1 MAMTYQAETTLH
13 VVASRLAIGDLT
25 ARYGRA
31 YDSGD
36 REGWVATFLPEGV
49 FELPGRDPIVG
60 HGALRAFFRD
70 APHDVVHVTTD
81 AIVEVDGVTA
91 RQECR
96 VLVLKPGT
104 PGANGAAVDPIV
116 RLVGRYTDEM
126 VYERG
131 GWYFVRRAVTID
143 LP

>member
-1 MAMTYQAETTLH
+1 VAMTYQAETTLH
-13 VVASRLAIGDLT
+13 TVASRLAIGDLT

-36 REGWVATFLPEGV
+36 MEGWVSTFLPEGV
-49 FELPGRDPIVG
+49 FVLPGRDPIEG
-60 HGALRAFFRD
+60 HGALRAFFEQSPRN
-70 APHDVVHVTTD
+70 VVQITTD
-81 AIVEVDGVTA
+81 AIVEVDGVAA

-96 VLVLKPGT
+96 VLVMRPG
-104 PGANGAAVDPIV
+104 PQGSDGHDAHPLV
-116 RLVGRYTDEM
+116 RLAGCYSDEL

-131 GWYFVRRAVTID
+131 GWYFRRRTVTID

>member
-25 ARYGRA
+25 ARYGRT
-31 YDSGD
+31 YDTGD
-36 REGWVATFLPEGV
+36 REGWIGTFLPEGV
-49 FELPGRDPIVG
+49 FKLPGREPIEG
-60 HGALRAFFRD
+60 HSALRAFFRD
-70 APHDVVHVTTD
+70 APRDVVHVTTD
-81 AIVEVDGVTA
+81 AIVEVDGATA

-96 VLVLKPGT
+96 VLVLQPGPT
-104 PGANGAAVDPIV
+104 GNNGDAANPAV
-116 RLVGRYTDEM
+116 RMVGRYDDEL